1 MALHRFNDHSPI
13 FVVGSARSGTTL
25 LQLMLNAHSEISLA
39 GELHFFDQI
48 LKLKKVVPDLATSA
62 QIDALFS
69 LIPRL
74 PAFRYLKGIEEVLE
88 STRRIMK
95 EFPEGDYETLY
106 LHLMKT
112 SAAAR
117 GARRFGEKLTTL
129 RYLDELVEIFPDC
142 KMVHI
147 VRDPRACVASR
158 IRTPWTSGDVM
169 TNALKWKIDL
179 ASARSFR
186 QRRDPAGQRFCE
198 IKYEDL
204 VHEPTAALQS
214 ICTFLGEPYQASMLA
229 YDRSA
234 GEFIKDEPWKS
245 GVSRP
250 VYASSVELWRSTLS
264 EAQLFLIETTVRRE
278 MAWSEYPR
286 ARVRLKTV
294 AAVPFQV
301 VAELYRWLRFKLHEH
316 RERKRSPYMIDIRS
330 DRLYRLLWR
339 SLNQG

>member
-1 MALHRFNDHSPI
+1 MTLNRFDDYSPI

-48 LKLKKVVPDLATSA
+48 LKLKKIVPALATPA
-62 QIDALFS
+62 EIERLFS

-74 PAFRYLKGIEEVLE
+74 PAFRYLKDSQQVLE
-88 STRRIMK
+88 RTLARMK
-95 EFPEGDYETLY
+95 QTAGADYEIVYLY
-106 LHLMKT
+106 LMET
-112 SAAAR
+112 YAVAR

-129 RYLDELVEIFPDC
+129 RYVEELVEIFPDC

-158 IRTPWTSGDVM
+158 IKTPWTSGDVI

-179 ASARSFR
+179 ASARRFR
-186 QRRDPAGQRFCE
+186 RRRDPAGQRFYE

-204 VHEPTAALQS
+204 VHEPAAALQS
-214 ICTFLGEPYQASMLA
+214 ICAFLGEPYQASMLA

-250 VYASSVELWRSTLS
+250 VYASSVETWRSALS
-264 EAQLFLIETTVRRE
+264 QAQVLLIETTARRE
-278 MAWSEYPR
+278 MARFEYPR
-286 ARVRLKTV
+286 SPVTLKAV
-294 AAVPFQV
+294 AAVPVQV
-301 VAELYRWLRFKLHEH
+301 VAELYRWLRFKVHEH
-316 RERKRSPYMIDIRS
+316 RERKRSPETLDVRS
-330 DRLYRLLWR
+330 DRLYRFLWR
-339 SLNQG
+339 SLGQG